1 MKSDDFTVMQYCYQE
16 QYFIGKKITKWIGT
30 ILSLGLLSSSIAV
43 AQEKVWGSNFDS
55 TFNDWR
61 AIHNLWG
68 SENMSFHVAPEIE
81 GAILRVAIHKGGIDP
96 GTMRKRGVPVSGAG
110 FKAIVIHDGTNHATL
125 SYSVRFPIGFP
136 FVKGGK
142 LPGLFG
148 GAGNS
153 GGHIPN
159 GKDGFSFRLMWL
171 TGGSG
176 QIYAY
181 LPTSVTY
188 GTSILA
194 RQFRFQPGRWH
205 RVTQELILN
214 DPNESNGIVKLW
226 IDNAFVGETKNLDI
240 RKDPNLKID
249 GIFFDFFFGGNDDS
263 WAAPFDTYVDFSQFI
278 VRWK

>member
-1 MKSDDFTVMQYCYQE
+1 MRAALANSGLFVALFYTASAQAQHWSSNFE
-16 QYFIGKKITKWIGT
+16 
-30 ILSLGLLSSSIAV
+30 LGL
-43 AQEKVWGSNFDS
+43 
-55 TFNDWR
+55 NDWVSPQNMWGEE
-61 AIHNLWG
+61 NL
-68 SENMSFHVAPEIE
+68 SFQKDPDLN

-96 GTMRKRGVPVSGAG
+96 GTMRKRSLPVSGAG
-110 FKAIVIHDGTNHATL
+110 FKAKVIPGGAINATL
-125 SYSVRFPIGFP
+125 SYMVRFPTDFP

-148 GAGNS
+148 GTGNS

-181 LPTSVTY
+181 VPSSITY

-194 RQFRFQPGRWH
+194 RKFQFQRGQWH
-205 RVTQELILN
+205 RVTEEVVLN
-214 DPNESNGIVKLW
+214 EPGESNGIIRLW
-226 IDNAFVGETKNLDI
+226 IDNKFIGEHSNISI
-240 RKDPNLKID
+240 RSTTDLRID
-249 GIFFDFFFGGNDDS
+249 GVFFDVFFGGNDDT
-263 WAAPFDTYVDFSQFI
+263 WAAPKATYIDFAQFT